1 MLAYGGKYGK
11 EWNDKNRRWKS
22 EKNKGTSDEGDGKK
36 VKG

>member
-1 MLAYGGKYGK
+1 MGRNGMTKIGGG
-11 EWNDKNRRWKS
+11 KS